1 MYESNLVIDKLCKL
15 FTLILIKSEICSS
28 ICVSFLHAPGSD
40 DGAGWLLASS
50 LGKCLFLLLF
60 LDRFS
65 IANNVRGTLS
75 AWNVVVFLIKIVIWQ
90 FLSISSCCNLHLLF
104 FTHLHISFFL
114 LFFLS
119 GVHWWYELL
128 LHCWLSLLQKVWWE
142 IIIAIIR
149 LIFDFCDQWRLLLH
163 SKLQLLSLLFQSDQ
177 LCFLTFN
184 LSLAC

>member
-15 FTLILIKSEICSS
+15 FTLILIKLKSGSS

-90 FLSISSCCNLHLLF
+90 LLISSCCNLHLLF

-142 IIIAIIR
+142 IIVAIIR